1 MDKFD
6 ISYRTAL
13 RWVVFKDNKEAI
25 VANWYYAQHSDCYV
39 KKTYATLE
47 RYTQDTT
54 DDFTSE
60 AYMSDGECL
69 DLAIELYDK
78 GIAYL

>member
-1 MDKFD
+1 MDKFN
-6 ISYRTAL
+6 ISHHATV

-25 VANWYYAQHSDCYV
+25 VANWYYTQHSDCHV
-39 KKTYATLE
+39 KKAYATLE
-47 RYTQDTT
+47 SYMQDIT
-54 DDFTSE
+54 DDYTDE

-69 DLAIELYDK
+69 DLAVELYDR

>member
-1 MDKFD
+1 MDKFNV
-6 ISYRTAL
+6 SHRTTV

-25 VANWYYAQHSDCYV
+25 VANWYYAQHSDCHV

-47 RYTQDTT
+47 SYMQDIT
-54 DDFTSE
+54 DDFTDE

-69 DLAIELYDK
+69 DIAIELYDK

>member
-6 ISYRTAL
+6 ISHRATV
-13 RWVVFKDNKEAI
+13 RWVVFKDNKEAV
-25 VANWYYAQHSDCYV
+25 VANWYYAQHSDCHV
-39 KKTYATLE
+39 KRTYATLE
-47 RYTQDTT
+47 SYMQDIT
-54 DDFTSE
+54 DDFTDE
-60 AYMSDGECL
+60 GYRSDGECL